1 MGGKL
6 YGHGT
11 GRSKKEAEQQAAE
24 TAYGAISEER
34 PAVSDPA
41 TLADQGDQGD
51 PGDPVADPVDPAS

>member
-34 PAVSDPA
+34 PTVSDPA
-41 TLADQGDQGD
+41 LAD
-51 PGDPVADPVDPAS
+51 PADPPADTVDPAT